1 MEIPATLE
9 SQLAKRLAAHPEV
22 EIAGVTSRLEK
33 DGESVV
39 EIELIAPRPLPDELI
54 GDLAAVARAELEA
67 GQQQDLVVRVGTR
80 LAVEVR

>member
-9 SQLAKRLAAHPEV
+9 SQLAKRLAAHPGV
-22 EIAGVTSRLEK
+22 EIDGITSRRDEN
-33 DGESVV
+33 GESVV
-39 EIELIAPRPLPDELI
+39 EIELTAPRPLPDELI
-54 GDLAAVARAELEA
+54 ADLAAVARAELEA